1 MTQTARDYCREGRQ
15 QPLTPEGNEKA
26 RECYAKA
33 IKEDGN
39 YLPAYAEGSYVEL
52 RAYQNVWG
60 PDREALLD
68 EAERMADI
76 AVALANDPTS
86 GWHNDFR
93 GRWYRAMVYWN
104 RGEFET
110 SFQEFAA
117 ARALITDPKRIAK
130 DTADLEADMAEA
142 YIYYG
147 DPEQAI
153 ALIDSA
159 AARDPDHAYWHDWNR
174 ARAYYM
180 AKRYDDALST
190 IRAMT
195 SPPNDTRLIEAAS
208 EAQLGRI
215 DVARQIM
222 GEFNRIE
229 PGWTLQKSAEYR
241 YGDSA
246 ARDHWLDGLSKA
258 GLT

>member
-15 QPLTPEGNEKA
+15 QPLTPEGNERA

-52 RAYQNVWG
+52 RAYQNVWT
-60 PDREALLD
+60 PDRAASLD
-68 EAERMADI
+68 EAERLADK
-76 AVALANDPTS
+76 AVALSHDVSS

-104 RGEFET
+104 RGDFTT

-117 ARALITDPKRIAK
+117 ARALITDPKRIDT
-130 DTADLEADMAEA
+130 DTADLDADMAEA

-147 DPEQAI
+147 DPNRAL

-159 AARDPDHAYWHDWNR
+159 AARHPAPPYWHEWNR

-180 AKRYDDALST
+180 AKRYDDALAT
-190 IRAMT
+190 IRGMT
-195 SPPNDTRLIEAAS
+195 SPPNDVRLIEAAS
-208 EAQLGRI
+208 EAQLGHLNDAGR
-215 DVARQIM
+215 IM
-222 GEFNRIE
+222 GEFNKIE
-229 PGWTLQKSAEYR
+229 PGWTLQKSADYR

-258 GLT
+258 GLK